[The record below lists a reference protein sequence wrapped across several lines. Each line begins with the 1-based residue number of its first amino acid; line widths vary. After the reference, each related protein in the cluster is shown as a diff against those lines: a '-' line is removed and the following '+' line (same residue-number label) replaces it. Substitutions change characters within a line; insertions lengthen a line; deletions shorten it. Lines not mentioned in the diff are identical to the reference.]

1 MVHLGII
8 PDGNRR
14 WCKKNDYNL
23 NTLTK
28 HWTRLILSHINK
40 SIYDKQYKYKYLKQV
55 DEVSLYVCSIDNIN
69 RKDNTKFL
77 IFNLIRQLYTM
88 FKNPEEYLQKDPLN
102 IINKYKEELKNNI
115 NLNINFIGEIE
126 LLPEDIKNM
135 ISELQEELKNNY
147 QCENSK
153 KFTINIA
160 IAYDYNKDLLNFGTN
175 NLTNYNRKQS
185 NIDLIFRSGGE
196 KRISGFFP
204 TKILYSELFF
214 KKTLWPDIT
223 LLDLNKILKNFFLRN
238 RRFGK

>member
-1 MVHLGII
+1 
-8 PDGNRR
+8 
-14 WCKKNDYNL
+14 
-23 NTLTK
+23 
-28 HWTRLILSHINK
+28 
-40 SIYDKQYKYKYLKQV
+40 
-55 DEVSLYVCSIDNIN
+55 
-69 RKDNTKFL
+69 
-77 IFNLIRQLYTM
+77 M